1 MGIGLAEALAE
12 LREELY
18 RAQDAGAGQQFR
30 FEVESAELELT
41 VEFRKNGDGKVNVSV
56 GAAGIEAG
64 GGAESTK
71 SHRLALTLNIRDE
84 ALGGKR
90 AVIGRNAPAAAA
102 AGGSGLP
109 GVPVAGAAVSAEETA
124 AEEAVERPRR
134 PWDR

>member
-18 RAQDAGAGQQFR
+18 RAQNAGAGQQFR

-56 GAAGIEAG
+56 GAAGVEAG
-64 GGAESTK
+64 GGVESTK

-84 ALGGKR
+84 ALGGTR
-90 AVIGRNAPAAAA
+90 AVIGRNAPGVAA
-102 AGGSGLP
+102 AGAS
-109 GVPVAGAAVSAEETA
+109 GVPEEPAAEAAGSEEETPVEETA
-124 AEEAVERPRR
+124 ERPRR

>member
-12 LREELY
+12 LRAELY

-41 VEFRKNGDGKVNVSV
+41 VEFRKNGDGKVQVSV
-56 GAAGIEAG
+56 GAAGVEAG
-64 GGAESTK
+64 GGVESTK

-84 ALGGKR
+84 ALGGTR
-90 AVIGRNAPAAAA
+90 AVIGRQAPEAAAA
-102 AGGSGLP
+102 AS
-109 GVPVAGAAVSAEETA
+109 GVPGPPVVETAVA
-124 AEEAVERPRR
+124 AEEAPAEEAAERPRR

>member
-41 VEFRKNGDGKVNVSV
+41 VEFRKNGDGKVKVSV
-56 GAAGIEAG
+56 GAAGVEAG
-64 GGAESTK
+64 GGAESTQ

-84 ALGGKR
+84 ALGGTR
-90 AVIGRNAPAAAA
+90 AVIRRNAPEAAA
-102 AGGSGLP
+102 AGAFSAP
-109 GVPVAGAAVSAEETA
+109 EVPATEADISEEETPA
-124 AEEAVERPRR
+124 GEAVERPRR

>member
-41 VEFRKNGDGKVNVSV
+41 VEFRKNGDGKVKVSV
-56 GAAGIEAG
+56 GAAGVEAG

-71 SHRLALTLNIRDE
+71 SHRLALTLNIRDD
-84 ALGGKR
+84 ALGGTR
-90 AVIGRNAPAAAA
+90 AVIGRNTHGVAA
-102 AGGSGLP
+102 AGTS
-109 GVPVAGAAVSAEETA
+109 GVPGEPAAEAAVPKEETPMK
-124 AEEAVERPRR
+124 EASERPSR

>member
-18 RAQDAGAGQQFR
+18 QAQDAGAGQQFR

-41 VEFRKNGDGKVNVSV
+41 VEFRKNGDGKVKVSV
-56 GAAGIEAG
+56 GAAGVEAG

-84 ALGGKR
+84 ALGGTR
-90 AVIGRNAPAAAA
+90 AVIGRNAPEAAAA
-102 AGGSGLP
+102 KTSGIPEVLA
-109 GVPVAGAAVSAEETA
+109 AGAAVSERETPM
-124 AEEAVERPRR
+124 EEAGERPRR